1 MNCSTS
7 GFPVL
12 HYLRVCKESACNAG
26 GPGSIPVLGRSPGE
40 EKGDPLQYSGLEN
53 SMDSWGCKESATT
66 EQLSL
71 SLSFRGTSFFFFKQ
85 SVLFKS
91 FSAPSSCQKE
101 WMIPPSCAPPNSQ
114 FERPELNHSARAPSN
129 DYNSDHGKFLVV
141 LSPTFSNP
149 LLNHDSRR
157 AVFSTVQ
164 STWKESCRF

>member
-1 MNCSTS
+1 MREALVRFLCW
-7 GFPVL
+7 
-12 HYLRVCKESACNAG
+12 E
-26 GPGSIPVLGRSPGE
+26 
-40 EKGDPLQYSGLEN
+40 DPLE
-53 SMDSWGCKESATT
+53 KRKATHSST
-66 EQLSL
+66 LDWRIPWIHGVAKSRPRLSNFHFPFL
-71 SLSFRGTSFFFFKQ
+71 SEEHIFFFFKQ